1 MFKGLAAGIGAV
13 AVAAGTLTAAAAPA
27 HAVQAGDLTATI
39 ALSNCSA
46 SLVRYPTSVDTDRA
60 MMLTNGHCLPTMP
73 ASGVVIQNQ
82 TASRSGTLLSGTG
95 SSLGT
100 VQADK
105 VLYATMTGTDVALY
119 QLTDTFSSI
128 GSKYGVTAL
137 TISDTHPVDGSSMFI
152 PSSYWKQT
160 WNCSING
167 FVATLREDEWTW
179 HDSLRYSAG
188 CNTTHGTS
196 GSPIV
201 DAASKKVVGIN
212 NTGNDDGA
220 MCTLNNPCEVAADGT
235 TTATKGQSYGEETYW
250 FTTCLGTGRAIDL
263 NVAGCLL
270 TKPAGSGTVTVT
282 NPGNQSTVVNGTAN
296 LQISASGGTAPLT
309 FSATGLPTGLSIS
322 SSGKITGTATAAGTY
337 NVTVTAKDAANKT
350 GTTSFTWTVTTTGG
364 TCTPA
369 QLLGNAGFESGTAAP
384 WTTSSGVV
392 DNSASQ
398 AAHSGSWKA
407 WLNGYGS
414 SHTDSAAQT
423 VTIPAGCKATL
434 SYWLHVDTAE
444 TTTSTAYDKLT
455 VTVNGTTVAT
465 WSNLNKATGYS
476 QKTVDLSA
484 YAGQSVTLKF
494 NGVEDS
500 SLQTSFVIDDTAI
513 QTS

>member
-13 AVAAGTLTAAAAPA
+13 AVVAGTLLPAATPAAAI
-27 HAVQAGDLTATI
+27 QAGDLTSTI

-46 SLVRYPTSVDTDRA
+46 SLVRYPSSVDTDRA

-73 ASGVVIQNQ
+73 SAGQVIQNT
-82 TASRSGTLLSGTG
+82 TASRSGTLLSSSG

-119 QLTDTFSSI
+119 QLTDTFASVSSKF
-128 GSKYGVTAL
+128 GATAL
-137 TISDTHPVDGSSMFI
+137 TISDTHPVNGSSMFI
-152 PSSYWKQT
+152 PSSYWKQV

-167 FVATLREDEWTW
+167 FVDTLREDQWTW
-179 HDSLRYSAG
+179 RDSIRYSSG

-201 DAASKKVVGIN
+201 DATSKKIVGIN

-235 TTATKGQSYGEETYW
+235 TTVTKGQSYGEETYW

-263 NVAGCLL
+263 SVGGCLL
-270 TKPAGSGTVTVT
+270 TKPAGSSVTVT
-282 NPGNQSTVVNGTAN
+282 NPGNQSTALNGTAN
-296 LQISASGGTAPLT
+296 LQIAATGGTAPLT

-322 SSGKITGTATAAGTY
+322 TAGKITGTATAAGTY
-337 NVTVTAKDAANKT
+337 NVTVTAKDAAART
-350 GTTSFTWTVTTTGG
+350 GTTSFTWTVSAGGG

-369 QLLGNAGFESGTAAP
+369 QLLGNAGFETGTAAP
-384 WTTSSGVV
+384 WTTTSGVV
-392 DNSASQ
+392 DNSASE
-398 AAHSGSWKA
+398 ASHGGSWKA

-414 SHTDSAAQT
+414 AHTDSATQA
-423 VTIPAGCKATL
+423 VTIPAGCRATL
-434 SYWLHVDTAE
+434 SYWLHIDTAE
-444 TTTSTAYDKLT
+444 TGSTVYDKLT
-455 VTVNGTTVAT
+455 
-465 WSNLNKATGYS
+465 
-476 QKTVDLSA
+476 
-484 YAGQSVTLKF
+484 
-494 NGVEDS
+494 
-500 SLQTSFVIDDTAI
+500 
-513 QTS
+513 